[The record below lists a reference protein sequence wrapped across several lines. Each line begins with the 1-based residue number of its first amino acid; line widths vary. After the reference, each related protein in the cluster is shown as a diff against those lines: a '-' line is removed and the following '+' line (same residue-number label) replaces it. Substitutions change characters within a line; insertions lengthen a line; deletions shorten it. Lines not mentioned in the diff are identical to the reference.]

1 MSISDNERATVFS
14 LQAAAVACA
23 AIIVGPACGWL
34 TDSYGLGVGM
44 TSTLF
49 FFLIPIIREIMRV
62 LRDKRK
68 K

>member
-1 MSISDNERATVFS
+1 M
-14 LQAAAVACA
+14 QAAAVACA

-49 FFLIPIIREIMRV
+49 FFLIPIIHEIMRV